1 MCACNSVLCLLTE
14 YEEQRAGQRRAVLA
28 SRDRMAMPGQYQ
40 IAEMSP
46 KAPDQR
52 ERAGHVGD

>member
-14 YEEQRAGQRRAVLA
+14 YEEQRAVQRRAMLA
-28 SRDRMAMPGQYQ
+28 SRDRMAMPGQHQ

-46 KAPDQR
+46 KAPDRR
-52 ERAGHVGD
+52 ERADHVRD